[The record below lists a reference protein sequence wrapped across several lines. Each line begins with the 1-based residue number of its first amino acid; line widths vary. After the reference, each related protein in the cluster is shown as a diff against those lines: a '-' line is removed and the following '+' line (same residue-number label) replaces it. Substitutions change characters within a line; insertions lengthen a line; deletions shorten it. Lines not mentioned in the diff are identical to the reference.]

1 MSDQSKCTTIYMSR
15 ELRQASD
22 KALSTGAQEIRFPD
36 HKSPPSLRIGQI
48 QSHHLSLG
56 IRRSFASTD
65 LLTNAHPHS
74 AHSALSLDSLEGVL
88 SLHSDSRV
96 ELQPTSDTTLNPRS
110 SHSSRL
116 SLEAIALPAGG
127 EGKCSDGKKSLGTEH
142 EENWQDARDGTNE
155 LHPEDDEDSGSL
167 ESIDEEEEEEG
178 LMVVNLK
185 ASKEKRKK
193 RHDVEGTSTESPSK
207 YLQEFHSLP
216 KRLVPSEIT
225 HCLYEL
231 EEECRGVERESD
243 SVKWKMELIHRSV
256 VTVQETLRTL
266 LKRLVEAQSNEA
278 LDPTP
283 IPTTHHLLST
293 THHRPPHS
301 PSHSLFHSANPL
313 LLADAPTKILSASQV
328 NQVPSNLSQC
338 THHHCLAHRSVARRP
353 SETCLTEAN
362 ATLTQGH
369 CCPRTTSPGTATL
382 TSCAQRG
389 KERAAALHAITDLR
403 MDVEH
408 LRAAYEEGRQE
419 HRETLEVLRTFQK
432 DMGTLVSHWQR
443 DRQDRQKQSDVGTQ
457 LEAIRQQSNNVTE
470 MTRQAVAV
478 FGKVGLQLEGLG
490 AVGTLVRSA
499 STKLTPNSSLL
510 CQCCTS
516 KTMDGESKED

>member
-1 MSDQSKCTTIYMSR
+1 MSDQSKCTTIYMSP

-36 HKSPPSLRIGQI
+36 HKLPPSLQIGQI

-65 LLTNAHPHS
+65 LLTNAHPQS

-110 SHSSRL
+110 SHSSWL
-116 SLEAIALPAGG
+116 SLEDIALPAGG
-127 EGKCSDGKKSLGTEH
+127 EGKCSDRKKSLGTKY
-142 EENWQDARDGTNE
+142 EENWQDARDGGSE
-155 LHPEDDEDSGSL
+155 SHPDDDEDSGSL
-167 ESIDEEEEEEG
+167 ESINEEEEEEEG
-178 LMVVNLK
+178 LMVVNPK

-193 RHDVEGTSTESPSK
+193 RYDVEGTSTESPSK

-231 EEECRGVERESD
+231 EEECRGVERESE

-278 LDPTP
+278 FDPTP

-293 THHRPPHS
+293 THHRPPNA
-301 PSHSLFHSANPL
+301 PSHSLFHSANRL
-313 LLADAPTKILSASQV
+313 LPADAPTKILSTSQV

-338 THHHCLAHRSVARRP
+338 THHHCLAHRAVARRP

-362 ATLTQGH
+362 ATQTQGH

-403 MDVEH
+403 MEVEH
-408 LRAAYEEGRQE
+408 LRVAHEEGRQE
-419 HRETLEVLRTFQK
+419 HRETLGVLRAFQK

-499 STKLTPNSSLL
+499 STKLTPN
-510 CQCCTS
+510 
-516 KTMDGESKED
+516 